1 MKDIVAILEENKV
14 TLSEEQK
21 KTILKAVHDEGYIT
35 PAEHEKKLRKV
46 EMDRDEARKQLEA
59 ATETLKSFD
68 GINADEVKTQ
78 LSDYEKKIREIEE
91 NHKKELYDRDFKDAL
106 NTAMGDYRFSS
117 EYAKKSVMSE
127 VQAAGLK
134 LIDGKIVGLND
145 MIGVIK
151 EKDPSAFLNEQEDA
165 AKQRRAKFTT
175 PITNNAGGK
184 VTMLEL
190 MKMKNENP
198 NLDISAYMKGKD
210 DK

>member
-1 MKDIVAILEENKV
+1 MKDIAKILEENKV
-14 TLSEEQK
+14 TLNEEQK
-21 KTILKAVHDEGYIT
+21 KAVLKAVRDEGYIT
-35 PAEHEKKLRKV
+35 PAEHEKKLGKV
-46 EMDRDEARKQLEA
+46 EMERDEARKQLET
-59 ATETLKSFD
+59 ATATLKAFE

-78 LSDYEKKIREIEE
+78 LSDYEKKIKELEE
-91 NHKKELYDRDFKDAL
+91 THKKELYDRDFKDAL
-106 NTAMGDYRFSS
+106 KAAIGDYKFSS

-151 EKDPSAFLNEQEDA
+151 EKDPSAFVNEQEDA
-165 AKQRRAKFTT
+165 AKQRQAKFTT

-184 VTMLEL
+184 VTMSEL

-198 NLDISAYMKGKD
+198 DLDISAYIKGKD